1 MYTQLVNNLGELGFT
16 DVEPYLSEYLTT
28 ATKDGISLQEAL
40 YEISKREISLRNQ
53 RAAQIQVSVSHFPYI
68 KTIDEFDFHFQN
80 TVSRT
85 EIKDLA
91 TLRFIENKE
100 NILFYG
106 TPGTGK
112 THLATAIGI
121 EAARKRNIT
130 YFITCHDLIQTLRKA
145 HDENRLESRLKHF
158 SKYKLLII
166 DEIGYLE
173 STCPEYQN
181 ALSELMACKHLLM
194 VVRKQKLPFLDSL
207 LAQQDVFVLDLDQP
221 YGNAGC
227 ILMASGQGRRFGENK
242 LLTDLAGK
250 PLIQWALDASA
261 GLFAHRLVVT
271 VHKEIEQLCLSQD
284 IPVLLHPFP
293 DRNDMIRLGM
303 GEISSFIDR
312 CAFLPSDQPMI
323 LPETIASLLL
333 CAKNLPDFIWRP
345 CSSDTVGSPVI
356 FPSCFFEELKKLPPK
371 KGGNVIVSRYPNL
384 VRTLPVS
391 YSEEL
396 KDIDTKEE
404 LLAVS
409 QYLEQQ
415 SSNRRWR
422 FDDCG
427 AFAP

>member
-1 MYTQLVNNLGELGFT
+1 MYTQLVNNLDELGFT

-166 DEIGYLE
+166 DEIGYLPVDKTGANLLFQLIAKRYE
-173 STCPEYQN
+173 HNSTIITTNQPFSKWGDVFSDSMLAN
-181 ALSELMACKHLLM
+181 AILDRLLHHSHVLKM
-194 VVRKQKLPFLDSL
+194 VDPSYRTKDYYDLLDS
-207 LAQQDVFVLDLDQP
+207 
-221 YGNAGC
+221 
-227 ILMASGQGRRFGENK
+227 GEQN
-242 LLTDLAGK
+242 
-250 PLIQWALDASA
+250 Q
-261 GLFAHRLVVT
+261 
-271 VHKEIEQLCLSQD
+271 
-284 IPVLLHPFP
+284 
-293 DRNDMIRLGM
+293 
-303 GEISSFIDR
+303 
-312 CAFLPSDQPMI
+312 
-323 LPETIASLLL
+323 
-333 CAKNLPDFIWRP
+333 
-345 CSSDTVGSPVI
+345 
-356 FPSCFFEELKKLPPK
+356 SC
-371 KGGNVIVSRYPNL
+371 
-384 VRTLPVS
+384 
-391 YSEEL
+391 
-396 KDIDTKEE
+396 
-404 LLAVS
+404 
-409 QYLEQQ
+409 
-415 SSNRRWR
+415 
-422 FDDCG
+422 
-427 AFAP
+427 